1 MPLPSAP
8 PRPVTAWPVD
18 SAEWRVGR
26 FVLDASRVRVMGI
39 VNATPD
45 SFSDGGR
52 HARAAD
58 AIRHAERLVA
68 EGAEILDIGGES
80 TRPGAAAVAHDE
92 EARRVLP
99 VLREAL
105 RMGVVASVDT
115 SNPELMRQALDLG
128 ADLINDVR
136 GLRRPGALQA
146 LAAHP
151 QAGVCLMHMRGEPD
165 TMAGL
170 ARYADVAAEVRDEL
184 AQALAQAVAAGIDAS
199 RIALDPGYG
208 FAKRTEHNFE
218 LLARQRELL
227 ACGRPL
233 VVGWSRKASL
243 GVVTG
248 RPVDERQAASVAAA
262 LLAAERGAR
271 VLRVHDVATTVDAL
285 KVQAAL
291 ARETVAFIGLGANLG
306 DAAATLAWACRRLD
320 EEPGIALSAASS
332 LWRSAPVDA
341 EGPDFLNAVA
351 QVRTTLTP
359 AALLAALHR
368 IEADA
373 GRERPF
379 RNAPRV
385 LDMDL
390 LTFGSQ
396 VITRDDLTVPHPRA
410 HLRRFTLEPL
420 LELDPLLAIPGR
432 GLAKRLAQALSEA
445 QPPQAIERLAA
456 AAAGSSHLPREG

>member
-1 MPLPSAP
+1 MPLPPAP
-8 PRPVTAWPVD
+8 PLPALALPVD

-52 HARAAD
+52 HAQAAD

-80 TRPGAAAVAHDE
+80 TRPGAATVTPE
-92 EARRVLP
+92 EESRRVLP

-105 RMGVVASVDT
+105 RMGVVVSVDT
-115 SNPELMRQALDLG
+115 SNPDLMRQVLDLG

-184 AQALAQAVAAGIDAS
+184 AQALAQAVAAGIDVS

-271 VLRVHDVATTVDAL
+271 VLRVHDVAPTVDAL
-285 KVQAAL
+285 KVHAAL

-320 EEPGIALSAASS
+320 HEPGVALSAVSS

-351 QVRTTLTP
+351 RVRTTLTP

-385 LDMDL
+385 LDLDL
-390 LTFGSQ
+390 LLCGSL
-396 VITRDDLTVPHPRA
+396 VITRDDLTVPHPRV

-432 GLAKRLAQALSEA
+432 GLARRLAQALREA

-456 AAAGSSHLPREG
+456 AAAGSSHLRRAG